1 MFGDSGLD
9 EIEDAKRVAKIINA
23 LSSPIRLLIVCKL
36 IDGEKSVGEL
46 VEMTG
51 TTMGNISQHLRILE
65 DNGILISN
73 KDGNKV
79 FYSIKNRRIIK
90 LIKGIKELC
99 KEQVI

>member
-1 MFGDSGLD
+1 
-9 EIEDAKRVAKIINA
+9 
-23 LSSPIRLLIVCKL
+23 
-36 IDGEKSVGEL
+36 
-46 VEMTG
+46 MTG

-65 DNGILISN
+65 DNGILTSN

-79 FYSIKNRRIIK
+79 FYSIKNRKIIK